1 MDTGTLEILKNA
13 NQDNLNMTNMKS
25 ISKIHGIG
33 KVKVK
38 KLSELGIKNV
48 QHLYAYDKQY
58 NILNN
63 IQKIGLKYHEDLE
76 KRIPREEMREYE
88 KIFKLIG
95 SHINVITKIV
105 GSYRRGALTSGDID
119 ILVSDNDKKYQNHD
133 KNVID
138 IILNILQKCDIR
150 YITLSKGDKK
160 FMGIIKLKHTIY
172 RRVDIVIADNL
183 SYPFTLLYF
192 TGSGPFNINMRR
204 KANEYG
210 YTLNEYGLFDNNI
223 IVDKMVIFDKIGKC
237 QFDTERDIFNF
248 LDMKYLTPDK
258 RI

>member
-1 MDTGTLEILKNA
+1 MNSNIIDNFEKLIVYEKLTGDNRSQYKIKHFNKVLKLLKNNDTNGFVYEDYENLLLTIFKKPTKILIKIQEIMDTGTLEILKNA

-119 ILVSDNDKKYQNHD
+119 ILVSDKDKKYQNHD

-138 IILNILQKCDIR
+138 IILNILQKS
-150 YITLSKGDKK
+150 L
-160 FMGIIKLKHTIY
+160 
-172 RRVDIVIADNL
+172 
-183 SYPFTLLYF
+183 
-192 TGSGPFNINMRR
+192 
-204 KANEYG
+204 E
-210 YTLNEYGLFDNNI
+210 
-223 IVDKMVIFDKIGKC
+223 
-237 QFDTERDIFNF
+237 
-248 LDMKYLTPDK
+248 
-258 RI
+258 